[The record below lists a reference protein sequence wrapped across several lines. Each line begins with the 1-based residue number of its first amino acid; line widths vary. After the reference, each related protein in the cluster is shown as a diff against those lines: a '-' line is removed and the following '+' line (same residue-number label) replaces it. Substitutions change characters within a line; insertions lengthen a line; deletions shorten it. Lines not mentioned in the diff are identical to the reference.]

1 MESKA
6 MTVTYNANVYAS
18 AGKMFFHL
26 TEGYRKIKLMLLS
39 IVQESKLK
47 PCNSMMCLHIT
58 EHVMGS

>member
-6 MTVTYNANVYAS
+6 MIVTYNANVYAS

-39 IVQESKLK
+39 IVQDS
-47 PCNSMMCLHIT
+47 CNSMMCLHIT
-58 EHVMGS
+58 EHVMGL